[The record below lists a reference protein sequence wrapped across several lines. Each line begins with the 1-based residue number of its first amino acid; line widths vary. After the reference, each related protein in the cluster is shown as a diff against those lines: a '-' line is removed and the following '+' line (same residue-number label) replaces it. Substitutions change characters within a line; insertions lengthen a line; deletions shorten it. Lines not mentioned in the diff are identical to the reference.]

1 MTVGLTEEEGT
12 LTKGAK
18 IAIGCGV
25 AAVLAVV
32 LIIVAAVVVPLWL
45 KHKVG
50 TVTADLKRTEEFRQ
64 QANANPFVRPANGV
78 IAEDR
83 LIKFLDVR
91 KAVFA
96 VYEPHRA
103 EIESRSHDKQAG
115 IGDLLAF
122 AKIVKELHAA
132 KAQAQAAAS
141 MSDAEYL
148 FMVESIYK
156 SASASAFRRSSGD
169 KTVEQATRESI
180 ETANREIAAARERA
194 GLPEESRRALAEQQ
208 KELESRTA
216 ETLRQAGALDAPA
229 GNVALFRKYET
240 EIRKYAMT
248 GLEFAGL

>member
-1 MTVGLTEEEGT
+1 MG
-12 LTKGAK
+12 KGAK

-25 AAVLAVV
+25 AAVLGVV
-32 LIIVAAVVVPLWL
+32 LIVVAAVAVPLWL
-45 KHKVG
+45 KHRVAN
-50 TVTADLKRTEEFRQ
+50 VTADLKRTEEFKQ
-64 QANANPFVRPANGV
+64 QANANPFVRPPAGV

-83 LIKFLDVR
+83 LIKFLDIR

-103 EIESRSHDKQAG
+103 EIEARGHNKQAG

-132 KAQAQAAAS
+132 KAQAQAAAG
-141 MSDAEYL
+141 MSDAEYI

-169 KTVEQATRESI
+169 KTVEQATRESLDR
-180 ETANREIAAARERA
+180 ANREIAAARERE
-194 GLPEESRRALAEQQ
+194 GLPEETRRALEEQQ
-208 KELESRTA
+208 REIQSRTE
-216 ETLRQAGALDAPA
+216 ETVRQAGALDAPA
-229 GNVALFRKYET
+229 ENVALFRKYET